1 MSDIKEAIT
10 ATLQGYI
17 DGNIEFNDAV
27 DELLE
32 IAENHQAQPQESDND
47 N

>member
-17 DGNIEFNDAV
+17 DGDIEFDDAV

-32 IAENHQAQPQESDND
+32 IAENHQTQPQESDK
-47 N
+47 